1 MSLSL
6 FSIFRFF
13 KYFSTDFIISTL
25 HPKHF
30 TKRRSQ
36 QNFTYFINKD
46 YLFIITVEYLIFVLL
61 FRPTGQFAYAF
72 TKNFL
77 LIYDLDND
85 IVSSQLGNVTWP
97 DTSFLP
103 HAVDISHDFLIV
115 VLGYVG
121 DSSTKYTPCAYLLN
135 ISNSTFNVL
144 DTWLYTPPTN
154 TSWQASLTNW
164 DADVY
169 APKYDMSVSINNI
182 GNQVLF
188 GIQIINTILII
199 NIDRINR
206 KFGSS
211 LQTLSNGKAIG
222 MGKTVDWIDTN
233 LTLVLVNTYSLS
245 YIWSSSQIF
254 SYNVTLPNTLVV
266 QSIFPNIQQA
276 LTSVFGPI
284 LLSFVITKN
293 GTVVMLDS
301 DGNYYILLPSP
312 AGSFSDTSS
321 GTYSSSS
328 PCIAGTFTSQSGIFP
343 CSLCPSS
350 TTTAGLIGQFSCVP
364 CENDT
369 FCTLAAAFG
378 NISLSSSI
386 LMNIN
391 QARAYP
397 VSPQSTRF
405 DNILI
410 ENMFKIQSPSTNN
423 CIVVSPLFWTVIVIS
438 IGLFTWIVLFI
449 FKRHIKDHPMGKK
462 TFQQIKRFLKKT
474 DLIGEGEMVIG
485 GLFSFGII
493 VLVIFAYLFSGSY
506 LNRYPIETVT
516 GDAKYACDKTL
527 TNAQF
532 GSGLMAL
539 GVPPDE
545 PAVPMFT
552 MLDAQPFT
560 LYIDFINT
568 LFKCTDVSVIQ
579 VKDINLPISISSCNN
594 SDSIISFSLLLP
606 SHTVT
611 LQVTL
616 AGINT
621 IGGVRIGLEGP
632 GGDSEN
638 ATLNSAYTLADLSFA
653 QTLSMSGRLLTQQPS
668 CTLGLTKIINRTYS
682 LEEDG
687 ETEFSGL
694 WLPTISGTLDQM
706 FIDASEYNYA
716 TSTSTI
722 FSLVISEGSSY
733 VLNVERPITDEDEL
747 IFTNLLF
754 TILCLEIFG
763 LGFLIFKLIIIPL
776 IKRVVGYCC
785 HRETSTEKSCTE
797 NVDLP

>member
-1 MSLSL
+1 L
-6 FSIFRFF
+6 
-13 KYFSTDFIISTL
+13 
-25 HPKHF
+25 
-30 TKRRSQ
+30 
-36 QNFTYFINKD
+36 
-46 YLFIITVEYLIFVLL
+46 V
-61 FRPTGQFAYAF
+61 
-72 TKNFL
+72 
-77 LIYDLDND
+77 YDLDND
-85 IVSSQLGNVTWP
+85 TVSSQLGNVTWP

-188 GIQIINTILII
+188 GIQITNTILII

-206 KFGSS
+206 KFRSS
-211 LQTLSNGKAIG
+211 LQSLSNGKAIG
-222 MGKTVDWIDTN
+222 MGKTVGWINTN

-254 SYNVTLPNTLVV
+254 SYNVTLPNTFAV

-276 LTSVFGPI
+276 LAPSFGPI

-301 DGNYYILLPSP
+301 NGNYYILLPSP

-328 PCIAGTFTSQSGIFP
+328 PCIGGTFTPNLDIFP

-350 TTTAGLIGQFSCVP
+350 TTTAGLIGQSSCVP

-378 NISLSSSI
+378 DISLSSSV
-386 LMNIN
+386 LMNVN
-391 QARAYP
+391 QAHAYP

-405 DNILI
+405 DNILMQ
-410 ENMFKIQSPSTNN
+410 NMFKIYGPSNGQ
-423 CIVVSPLFWTVIVIS
+423 CLVISPLFWAIIAIS
-438 IGLFTWIVLFI
+438 IGLLVWILMFI
-449 FKRHIKDHPMGKK
+449 CKRYVTNPIGKK
-462 TFQQIKRFLKKT
+462 AHDKMKHFLKKT

-485 GLFSFGII
+485 GLFSFA
-493 VLVIFAYLFSGSY
+493 LVILLIFAYLFSGSY

-532 GSGLMAL
+532 SSGLMAL
-539 GVPPDE
+539 GIPPNDDE
-545 PAVPMFT
+545 APMFM

-594 SDSIISFSLLLP
+594 SDSSLSFSVLLP
-606 SHTVT
+606 SHSIT
-611 LQVTL
+611 LQVMLT
-616 AGINT
+616 GMNT
-621 IGGVRIGLEGP
+621 IGGVRIGLEGA
-632 GGDSEN
+632 GLDKEDEI
-638 ATLNSAYTLADLSFA
+638 LESAYTLVDLSFA

-668 CTLGLTKIINRTYS
+668 CTLGLTKVINRTYS

-706 FIDASEYNYA
+706 FIDENEYMYA
-716 TSTSTI
+716 TSTSTVLSI
-722 FSLVISEGSSY
+722 VMSETPFYMS
-733 VLNVERPITDEDEL
+733 NIQRPITDEDEL

-754 TILCLEIFG
+754 TIVCFEIFG
-763 LGFLIFKLIIIPL
+763 LGFLIFKLIIVPL
-776 IKRVVGYCC
+776 IARLFGFW
-785 HRETSTEKSCTE
+785 HRETKKEKSYTVD
-797 NVDLP
+797 VDLPKTWTTRM